1 MRRLRIE
8 HRTTYRFPVRVELE
22 PHRLYLRPRE
32 GHDVQVESSRL
43 AIHPPCEVLWQRDLH
58 DNALAIA
65 RFLEPADTLS
75 IESEIV
81 IQHFECMPPFF
92 PIDRAWT
99 AYPCQVSNHEA
110 ISLSPHRIQA
120 YPGDSPACLDW
131 RARFWRPGQVID
143 TLALLAGINRAIA
156 SEFTYAERHAEG
168 VQSPDVTLAT
178 RTGSCR
184 DFATLFMET
193 CRGLGLPARF
203 VSGYLCTGSSAG
215 PGGSTHA
222 WTEVYLPGAGWRG
235 YDSTLGEATGGSHI
249 AVAVGRHPSAVPPV
263 AGSFVGPAGLAP
275 TLFVGVRTIIL

>member
-8 HRTTYRFPVRVELE
+8 HRTTYQFPVRVELW
-22 PHRLYLRPRE
+22 PHQLYLRPRE

-43 AIHPPCEVLWQRDLH
+43 AIHPRCEVRWQRDLH

-75 IESEIV
+75 VESDIV

-92 PIDRAWT
+92 PIDRAWSE
-99 AYPCQVSNHEA
+99 YPFRISNDEA
-110 ISLSPHRIQA
+110 VSLSPHRIQA
-120 YPGDSPACLDW
+120 YLGNSPACLDW
-131 RARFWRPGQVID
+131 RARFWRAGQVTD
-143 TLALLAGINRAIA
+143 TLALLDGINRAIA

-193 CRGLGLPARF
+193 CRGLGLAARF

-222 WTEVYLPGAGWRG
+222 WAEVYLPGAGWRG
-235 YDSTLGEATGGSHI
+235 YDSTLGETTGGSHI
-249 AVAVGRHPSAVPPV
+249 AVAVARHPSAVPPV

-275 TLFVGVRTIIL
+275 TLFVGVKTIIL